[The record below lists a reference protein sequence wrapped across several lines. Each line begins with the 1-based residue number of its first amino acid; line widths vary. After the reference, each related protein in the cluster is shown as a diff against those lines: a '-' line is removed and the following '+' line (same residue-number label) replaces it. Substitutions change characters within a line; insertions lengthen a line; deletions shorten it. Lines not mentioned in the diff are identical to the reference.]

1 MGLQNY
7 NVSFNV
13 NVLIILVCRLWVN
26 RDIIIIII
34 IIIIV
39 IVIMQIRWNASNA
52 YLRS

>member
-34 IIIIV
+34 IIV